1 MLHFSGCLQDREGCP
16 HVQET
21 LGRNGSSACVSIA
34 QYPSGMLVLISSA
47 Q

>member
-1 MLHFSGCLQDREGCP
+1 MLHFSGCLQDREGP